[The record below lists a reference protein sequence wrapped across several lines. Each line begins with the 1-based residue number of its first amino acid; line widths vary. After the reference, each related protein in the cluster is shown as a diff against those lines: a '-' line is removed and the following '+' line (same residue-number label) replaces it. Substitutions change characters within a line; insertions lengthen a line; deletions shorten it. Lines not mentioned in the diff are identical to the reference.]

1 MKHLFLV
8 GGLSSL
14 SVLAS
19 AQQKDLFDINR
30 HLKGNKQFSIPNKK
44 SFQWLSNTEDPNR
57 LMMKFRTPNGDGI
70 YSQSVYRMPVIVP
83 TTDLSRI
90 PNPGLSKRL
99 SAVILGWP
107 GKSITGVIPN
117 PAPLMSL

>member
-1 MKHLFLV
+1 MKHLLLV

-57 LMMKFRTPNGDGI
+57 LMLKYRSANGDGI
-70 YSQSVYRMPVIVP
+70 YSQSIYRMPVIVP
-83 TTDLSRI
+83 NTDLTRI

-99 SAVILGWP
+99 YNAVHGWP
-107 GKSITGVIPN
+107 RKSITGVIPN
-117 PAPLMSL
+117 PAPLTW

>member
-1 MKHLFLV
+1 MKHLLLV

-57 LMMKFRTPNGDGI
+57 LMLKYRSANGDGI
-70 YSQSVYRMPVIVP
+70 YSQSIYRMPVIVP
-83 TTDLSRI
+83 NTDLTRI

-99 SAVILGWP
+99 YTAILGWP
-107 GKSITGVIPN
+107 RKSITGMIPN
-117 PAPLMSL
+117 PAPLTL